1 MAERGAAL
9 RGLLESR
16 GPREVEVGGVPGA
29 GSEESEDRT
38 QESCP
43 PNAGSPIAVR
53 VGRAPPPIYVGG
65 SSSDSEGERV
75 SPPLGVPGQPRPKRR
90 RVLCSTEIPTVP
102 VYSNKVNSSFKLCP
116 AELRQ
121 EMPTLQWQGEADLDV
136 DEISPVVPPRPERP
150 HAPRLPQGPCPD
162 WLEEESE
169 PQGAVR
175 TVRAESPSP
184 PPPPRPTR
192 RQRGRTHREVERQL
206 RGLSSWLSAAQ
217 RSLREEPTEDDV
229 ILVEPVPAPAPRQ
242 LQLKVRCRAEI
253 HRVPVETSQPLQAVV
268 EHMAGRLQVRP
279 AQILLLLR
287 DVELPPHD
295 TPQALGLGVA
305 DIIDCVVDVA
315 AGEQQ
320 GGGEPGTRPGPGELR
335 LTVRGQE
342 KDSQLTL
349 NVPRVR
355 GIRWGALRW
364 LMERYQEAMGLGGRQ
379 LRFFFDGQRLAG
391 TRTPE
396 QLGMEPDDVI
406 EAWA

>member
-253 HRVPVETSQPLQAVV
+253 HRVPVETCSRSPCRPWWSTWLGGCRCGRRRSCCCCGTWSCP
-268 EHMAGRLQVRP
+268 HMT
-279 AQILLLLR
+279 
-287 DVELPPHD
+287 PHRRWAWVWL
-295 TPQALGLGVA
+295 TSLIVWWMWQQGSSR
-305 DIIDCVVDVA
+305 A
-315 AGEQQ
+315 AGSQ
-320 GGGEPGTRPGPGELR
+320 GPGR
-335 LTVRGQE
+335 
-342 KDSQLTL
+342 
-349 NVPRVR
+349 VP
-355 GIRWGALRW
+355 GSYG
-364 LMERYQEAMGLGGRQ
+364 
-379 LRFFFDGQRLAG
+379 
-391 TRTPE
+391 
-396 QLGMEPDDVI
+396 
-406 EAWA
+406 